1 MVLGLE
7 PKDYDIACDADPDEV
22 IGIFQNA
29 TKVGI
34 RFGVVLVPLGDH
46 LHEVARFRKDIGY
59 SDGRHPDQVVFTDE
73 KEDAKRRDFTVN
85 GMFWDPAR
93 DQLLDYVG
101 GLGDLNRKIIR
112 TIGSPEDRFL
122 EDHLRMM
129 RAVRFACRLGW
140 QLEDGTRHA
149 ILRMSRK
156 IQDVS
161 NERVRDEIL
170 KILTEGGAPQGVKWL
185 FDTGLMEWVIP
196 ETLELEGTP
205 QPPEF
210 HPEGDVLVH
219 TLIMLGMMRAPTPE
233 LAMGVLLHDV
243 GKPRT
248 IAFSDRIRF
257 NNHMRVGAEMATEIC
272 RRLRF
277 SFDQTAHI
285 ARLVSEHHQFMHVK
299 QMRESR
305 FKRFLR
311 MDRFSEHLELHRLDC
326 LSSHGDLENYEFC
339 RSALEHLS
347 PDEIRPIALI
357 SGKDLISM
365 GYVPGPAFKVVLS
378 RLEDAQMDGLIQHR
392 EGAIEMAKL
401 VFKEMGLTPQA
412 DG

>member
-1 MVLGLE
+1 
-7 PKDYDIACDADPDEV
+7 
-22 IGIFQNA
+22 
-29 TKVGI
+29 
-34 RFGVVLVPLGDH
+34 
-46 LHEVARFRKDIGY
+46 
-59 SDGRHPDQVVFTDE
+59 
-73 KEDAKRRDFTVN
+73 
-85 GMFWDPAR
+85 
-93 DQLLDYVG
+93 
-101 GLGDLNRKIIR
+101 
-112 TIGSPEDRFL
+112 
-122 EDHLRMM
+122 
-129 RAVRFACRLGW
+129 
-140 QLEDGTRHA
+140 
-149 ILRMSRK
+149 MSRK